1 MNEEFNNYLKKAGE
15 KISLT
20 REERERMRA
29 VIHRYMELKPV
40 RSSRKFLT
48 WNLGGFLFMRPIAI
62 GLAVFVLFSS
72 AGLSYAAGNTLPGD
86 FLYSIKTKVN
96 EPLTG
101 LLAIS
106 TTAKTEWAMGVAEE
120 RIKEATVLAAGS
132 RLNAEVQRKIEA
144 DFEEHARVA
153 IDNIEAKASTEP
165 ELSAEAAARFEA
177 RLSEYGRILA
187 EVGAAKNVATDDL
200 TVSIRAKQDHVSL
213 VRVDA
218 ETDIRTSENQERGG
232 SVTASKL
239 RNAAKEKL
247 VESSKRSRN
256 TSRALSTSSAENIA
270 LEIENTSA
278 TIATGE
284 SLLQKD
290 DAREAIGAF
299 RGALSASEKVD
310 VFLKTSA
317 AINKRTG
324 LMIGEP
330 SQAQASSLSQKRDS
344 KKKERSE
351 KGEQDFSAQVS
362 IPQPTLMQ
370 SAKIESEEPKK
381 DEVEK
386 QKQEEIRIADQSEES
401 KEDSESS
408 STILRVGAPV
418 SGLPDAFDW
427 ED

>member
-1 MNEEFNNYLKKAGE
+1 M
-15 KISLT
+15 
-20 REERERMRA
+20 
-29 VIHRYMELKPV
+29 
-40 RSSRKFLT
+40 
-48 WNLGGFLFMRPIAI
+48 
-62 GLAVFVLFSS
+62 
-72 AGLSYAAGNTLPGD
+72 
-86 FLYSIKTKVN
+86 N

-106 TTAKTEWAMGVAEE
+106 TTAKTEWAMDVAEE
-120 RIKEATVLAAGS
+120 RIKEATVLAAES
-132 RLNAEVQRKIEA
+132 RLNEQVQHKIET
-144 DFEEHARVA
+144 DFEKHARVA
-153 IDNIEAKASTEP
+153 IDNIEAGANAEP
-165 ELSAEAAARFEA
+165 ELSANAAARFEA